1 MDTAMKD
8 HTTILKNELSEVQKQ
23 IAALER
29 ATNVKPDY
37 GLGEGDPAITRWE
50 MDTVLLK
57 QLRDRVTTL
66 QRALEG
72 TGAGGYGFCEKCG
85 TPINPERL
93 AILPDTTLC
102 INCARTRQG
111 L

>member
-1 MDTAMKD
+1 MKD
-8 HTTILKNELSEVQKQ
+8 PTAILNNELSAVQKQ

-50 MDTVLLK
+50 MDRVLLR
-57 QLRDRVTTL
+57 QLRERVETL

-72 TGAGGYGFCEKCG
+72 TGAGAYGLCEKCG
-85 TPINPERL
+85 NQINPERL
-93 AILPDTTLC
+93 AILPDTTVC
-102 INCARTRQG
+102 INCARTR
-111 L
+111 